1 MSHLSAAARDRPPA
15 TTRHLGAVPIVVK
28 RVYDQPSPDDGY
40 RVLVDR
46 LWPRGLSRAVAHLD
60 LWLREVAPSTE
71 LRTWFAHDLE
81 RWPGFQRRYRR
92 ELQGHEALLDMLLEI
107 GRHRDRVTLLYGA
120 RDREHN
126 EAQVLAEVLL
136 ARAVDRGSR
145 TVRPHG

>member
-1 MSHLSAAARDRPPA
+1 MA
-15 TTRHLGAVPIVVK
+15 IVVK

-71 LRTWFAHDLE
+71 LRTWFGHDVE
-81 RWPGFQRRYRR
+81 RWADFGRRYRR
-92 ELQGHEALLDMLLEI
+92 ELQAHGALLDMLLEI

-126 EAQVLAEVLL
+126 EAQILAEVL
-136 ARAVDRGSR
+136 RERVVDGA
-145 TVRPHG
+145 G

>member
-1 MSHLSAAARDRPPA
+1 MTQPTG
-15 TTRHLGAVPIVVK
+15 TTPDEGAVAIVVK

-60 LWLREVAPSTE
+60 LWLREVAPSTD
-71 LRTWFAHDLE
+71 LRTWFGHDVE
-81 RWPGFQRRYRR
+81 RWADFGRRYRR
-92 ELQGHEALLDMLLEI
+92 ELQAHGALLDMLLEI

-126 EAQVLAEVLL
+126 EAQILAEVLRE
-136 ARAVDRGSR
+136 RAVDGA
-145 TVRPHG
+145 G